1 MPIARRTHPALDQ
14 VLEDKSGEDALRSS
28 TREFASGTSF
38 GGNWEVVCTPPGHL
52 ARSGAEL
59 RVSGVSFGEGTEH
72 LQSRTSGAHL
82 TDEVQQSAVADV
94 ANLDSSESPE
104 DAVSSPDRLP
114 PQLITKAHE
123 RALGEDAVSV
133 PGSQKGAVKVLGFRS
148 GFSSTGSQKG
158 YNMSGISLHI
168 TGSQN
173 GVLGLGFRWR

>member
-1 MPIARRTHPALDQ
+1 M
-14 VLEDKSGEDALRSS
+14 
-28 TREFASGTSF
+28 
-38 GGNWEVVCTPPGHL
+38 
-52 ARSGAEL
+52 
-59 RVSGVSFGEGTEH
+59 
-72 LQSRTSGAHL
+72 